1 MTKQGDN
8 GLVMRLTSF
17 LHMTGKSTFTLPS
30 FPYIAWHANGASQKD
45 HPHLSLTTL
54 HIIDYIH
61 SGINTSFTTTKFM
74 SILMQPHHLDHQ
86 K

>member
-30 FPYIAWHANGASQKD
+30 FPYIAWHANGAWQKD
-45 HPHLSLTTL
+45 HPHLSHYTTL

-74 SILMQPHHLDHQ
+74 SIPM
-86 K
+86 